1 MQYQVFNHTIVI
13 ENENIKTY
21 GIVLY
26 VNNCEVLRIYD
37 VSTDYQAIIEFID
50 SINEKHLDPFKLGE
64 SLEDFINKNWFYTKI
79 HQYCISHS
87 SITMLQSK
95 NEICKI
101 VKNNLK
107 IMLTNNIK

>member
-1 MQYQVFNHTIVI
+1 MQYQVFNHTIVL

-37 VSTDYQAIIEFID
+37 VSTDYQAIIRFVD

-64 SLEDFINKNWFYTKI
+64 SLEEFININ
-79 HQYCISHS
+79 
-87 SITMLQSK
+87 
-95 NEICKI
+95 
-101 VKNNLK
+101 
-107 IMLTNNIK
+107 

>member
-1 MQYQVFNHTIVI
+1 MQYQVFNHTIII
-13 ENENIKTY
+13 ENENIRTY

-64 SLEDFINKNWFYTKI
+64 SLEDFINKN
-79 HQYCISHS
+79 
-87 SITMLQSK
+87 
-95 NEICKI
+95 
-101 VKNNLK
+101 
-107 IMLTNNIK
+107 

>member
-1 MQYQVFNHTIVI
+1 MLTNRNKSVIIATINCGLENEKMQYQVFNHTIVL

-37 VSTDYQAIIEFID
+37 VSTDYQAIIKFVD

-64 SLEDFINKNWFYTKI
+64 SLEEFININ
-79 HQYCISHS
+79 
-87 SITMLQSK
+87 
-95 NEICKI
+95 
-101 VKNNLK
+101 
-107 IMLTNNIK
+107 

>member
-1 MQYQVFNHTIVI
+1 MLTNRNNSVIIATINCGLENEEMQYQVFNHTIVL

-37 VSTDYQAIIEFID
+37 VSTDYQAIIKFVD

-64 SLEDFINKNWFYTKI
+64 SLEEFININ
-79 HQYCISHS
+79 
-87 SITMLQSK
+87 
-95 NEICKI
+95 
-101 VKNNLK
+101 
-107 IMLTNNIK
+107 

>member
-1 MQYQVFNHTIVI
+1 MLTNRNNSVIIATINCELENEEMQYQVFNHTIVL

-37 VSTDYQAIIEFID
+37 ISTDYQAIIKFVD

-64 SLEDFINKNWFYTKI
+64 SLEEFININ
-79 HQYCISHS
+79 
-87 SITMLQSK
+87 
-95 NEICKI
+95 
-101 VKNNLK
+101 
-107 IMLTNNIK
+107 

>member
-1 MQYQVFNHTIVI
+1 MLTNRNKSVIIATINCELENEEMQYQVFNHTIVL

-37 VSTDYQAIIEFID
+37 VSTDYQAIIKFVD

-64 SLEDFINKNWFYTKI
+64 SLEEFININ
-79 HQYCISHS
+79 
-87 SITMLQSK
+87 
-95 NEICKI
+95 
-101 VKNNLK
+101 
-107 IMLTNNIK
+107 

>member
-1 MQYQVFNHTIVI
+1 MLTNRNNSVIIATINCELENEEMQYQVFNHTIVL

-37 VSTDYQAIIEFID
+37 VSTDYQAIIKFVD

-64 SLEDFINKNWFYTKI
+64 SLEEFININ
-79 HQYCISHS
+79 
-87 SITMLQSK
+87 
-95 NEICKI
+95 
-101 VKNNLK
+101 
-107 IMLTNNIK
+107 

>member
-1 MQYQVFNHTIVI
+1 MLTNRNNSVIIATINCELENEEMQYQVFNHTIVI

-37 VSTDYQAIIEFID
+37 VSTDYQAIIKFVD

-64 SLEDFINKNWFYTKI
+64 SLEEFININ
-79 HQYCISHS
+79 
-87 SITMLQSK
+87 
-95 NEICKI
+95 
-101 VKNNLK
+101 
-107 IMLTNNIK
+107 

>member
-1 MQYQVFNHTIVI
+1 MLTNRNISVIIATINCGLENEEMQYQVFNHTIVL

-37 VSTDYQAIIEFID
+37 VSTDYQAIIKLVD

-64 SLEDFINKNWFYTKI
+64 SLEEFININ
-79 HQYCISHS
+79 
-87 SITMLQSK
+87 
-95 NEICKI
+95 
-101 VKNNLK
+101 
-107 IMLTNNIK
+107 

>member
-1 MQYQVFNHTIVI
+1 MLTNRNNSAIIATINCGLENEEMQYQVFNHTIVL

-37 VSTDYQAIIEFID
+37 ISTDYQAIIKFVD

-64 SLEDFINKNWFYTKI
+64 SLEEFININ
-79 HQYCISHS
+79 
-87 SITMLQSK
+87 
-95 NEICKI
+95 
-101 VKNNLK
+101 
-107 IMLTNNIK
+107 